1 MYRLQFRRDTKAHWL
16 DADPIPLEG
25 ELCYETDT
33 KHVKVGDGVNR
44 YSKLEYSYIVN
55 NISQD
60 TGGSTTLTMSQKAVT
75 EALNAAIA
83 RCFSAMKGNTE
94 NDYDNTFPAYLY
106 TAEGDDSASKVMDVN
121 RFLNSLNV
129 NGGWNNS
136 GRIPQNLVY
145 VSQYGAY
152 FWVFNGARSYDSDTW
167 VQFAFGADKCAEG
180 ISASEDNP
188 RPLFRKCQRGTW
200 TEWKYITELNDGE
213 IQEAKLS
220 LEIQTKLIQ
229 RVDFDSLDTYW
240 GHSVEEVYQKCF
252 VDKDVP
258 WRVIAYD
265 NYDHPVG
272 IVDVVSDNMGHSI
285 TQILTSHFTYKDGT
299 LLDNTHKD
307 SALTMMFRSYGISR
321 GDGSVEVGK
330 WSSWKPVNDLTDVYV
345 AINSAYNSAYSTQ
358 TARFDEILD
367 DVDYL
372 QSTSDDDNLE
382 VSKICYIKKDK
393 VFVGYVAG
401 KYHRNWKTANLFYG
415 PSRRGDFLKDKVYLC
430 GSAAYVWSSEKGEL
444 VEISGSGNGFYNV
457 TTEQPLTTGYYN
469 LNTAVAALA
478 NASIRDEN
486 KYAMILTFE
495 YAAGKWADY
504 RYLGNTLDGFSSPE
518 SWEEYGG
525 GKIKTINFNGRNL
538 PIDENGV
545 VKIIFDQ
552 ISVDSSLDQ
561 GSTNPVENQVVAK
574 EISELKNSTFGGMEV
589 YSDDGGETYF
599 IRAYNQ
605 KGQTIGSA
613 QQLPATG
620 GGGGGTSTSRILVT
634 AAIDK
639 QQVKEGG
646 KAQLTYSYDHVDAE
660 NVSDGVKANIT
671 ITITRGATQTLQQ
684 TYNNVSKGEYTLDIS
699 DYLLA
704 GNVDVYVKAVA
715 TTAEGVQQTR
725 QAYATISVVTLI
737 LTSSYNLASTIA
749 NGGYK
754 SSDIIEIPFTITG
767 SGTKNVSMYIDS
779 GTVPTTQTI
788 SKSGTV
794 NGSFNISASNLS
806 AGKHSIQLVAERDG
820 LFSDSIYINLLK
832 AGQSTPF
839 IGLKY
844 NDTSGKIT
852 FKDFLSPT
860 LVVGQ
865 YEELEFEFVCYDPN
879 NIPAKVT
886 ELQNGAEVR
895 TLSVPRSSQTYNNR
909 FTQQGTITMQF
920 SCRGYATTFYVS
932 VTESD
937 VEIGETTQGL
947 ILKLIAAGR
956 SNGEENP
963 AQWSY
968 GDNVHTTFENVDWK
982 TSGWINN
989 SLKLINGA
997 KALIDFKPF
1006 TSDVASTGYTVE
1018 CEFKIS
1024 NVLDRSADV
1033 ITCMNGTKGFQIT
1046 SEEASMYTGST
1057 KEITDDDGSSIITNV
1072 GVGSKFASD
1081 ITLKVAFI
1089 IGKRTDGSLI
1099 ELYVNG
1105 IRSKAD
1111 IYGTNDSFKQDNPVG
1126 ITIDSTNADV
1136 EVRSIRCYNRAIT
1149 DDEELSNYIVDRPTM
1164 TEMSNLYLKNDVLD
1178 EQGITVSIDK
1188 LRSKGKGVMLFVREG
1203 SLDPV
1208 NSNNNKKTDFLTDI
1222 YFYSPFGKE
1231 YDFVLKNCYMRIQG
1245 TSSTKYPR
1253 KNYRIY
1259 FAKGTDPILYING
1272 IEQTDVDKKGK
1283 RKNKYSMRPGA
1294 MPMNLFCM
1302 KCDYSDSSMTLN
1314 TGGAKLYNDLYKEL
1328 NLLTPPQKLDV
1339 TIRASIDGFPIDVY
1353 AAETI
1358 DSEPEYYGQY
1368 NFNNEK
1374 SKSGPLFGMEG
1385 VTDPSTS
1392 EEKVWDCPITLEFLN
1407 NMQKLC
1413 LFQVDDNM
1421 ETQFENEFD
1430 DALEFNYPE
1439 DTYWSA
1445 AVAAK
1450 NGGTVATETQKTA
1463 LRRLFSWIK
1472 DCLPS
1477 GADTTNYKN
1486 IDSFKSTKFK
1496 NEVGS
1501 YFDVNHLCTW
1511 YLFTDYF
1518 ACVDQRAKNMLAR
1531 TWDGLKWYI
1540 TYYDGD
1546 TQLGLRNDSF
1556 LAYLYT
1562 IDRETYDDEKRKY
1575 AIEGHDSWLWCMVL
1589 ANLKDELKTCAA
1601 NLRAKLSVERALKM
1615 FNVEQEGNW
1624 SERQYNKSGKFKYI
1638 DPQIEGVD
1646 VGGFLTKYPYIYALQ
1661 GSREAHRTHFITNR
1675 FALLD
1680 AKYETGAYRADNIDM
1695 YMSRLLSDPA
1705 NTIDIVANEIYYFG
1719 YGTNN
1724 TPVMQESQEAKKGQS
1739 VQLVFRNAFSMND
1752 PIRIYGASRMKE
1764 LDMRGSAS
1772 NITGDLNLNKCK
1784 VLRKLDISTNGS
1796 PSEGWCIV
1804 LDQCKQLTEVNL
1816 SGQTNARTGTLS
1828 SSELNFENQTK
1839 LENLN
1844 AGGVMVQSIVFA
1856 QGSPITYVKMPNTLK
1871 TLRLEYLPL
1880 LKRSGLI
1887 IENYTNIETFIFS
1900 NCPNIDWEDLLNSC
1914 PNVKRVRI
1922 TGIDMNGDGSQ
1933 LEKYMNLGGIDVNGN
1948 EVDTCSL
1955 VGTYRLS
1962 KYLDEAKYAE
1972 YVAQYPELNIIQPE
1986 YTTISFN
1993 DKEGTSANIAN
2004 LDNETGYGY
2013 SSNYSP
2019 SGHVA
2024 KILSRRHRVLAKNT
2038 GSGIVTICQLHD
2050 KNSNYYA
2057 DNDDIEK
2064 ATPALL
2070 NGSEGQ
2076 FMMYEPKY
2084 WYKGVND
2091 LLNRKKY
2098 AYYSSNEECPTAL
2111 DFLKVEYE
2119 NLDTKRTGYAIYA
2132 TTDYNNVTDAT
2143 LRVSNYTLCSIK
2155 VSGKGYKQV
2164 RWPSIN
2170 SAVYG
2175 AVFADKEGNI
2185 LSRMKALSIAGIING
2200 MYCFAQ
2206 IPENA
2211 ETLYFTIDPTATFDY
2226 VLLTKSDLVEAI
2238 EPDWVFHDE
2247 CLCAVEEAYMIDDL
2261 LHSRGSGGSTANI
2274 NIEDFKIYA
2283 RNRGKGWQLID
2294 WEMHKDV
2301 GNLFFAKYG
2310 ERDSQGT
2317 CGYGSNKS
2325 GRTLGATA
2333 SIGMTDTFANPSNKT
2348 ENSAYKW
2355 NDDSHEAKTDIGAPN
2370 VMGYENW
2377 YGNKDEWV
2385 EKIDFCKDVV
2395 DYKYHIEQPDGSDR
2409 VVQGLKQS
2417 GNLWPI
2423 SVIHGRYMDT
2433 LSAQAGGDSESYY
2446 HDDCS
2451 QNGTVDR
2458 VVFRSSYSA
2467 YTNGGVSFS
2476 FAGYD
2481 RSDVSGFIG
2490 SRLAFRGTIVWAS
2503 SVAAYKATTES

>member
-1 MYRLQFRRDTKAHWL
+1 MYRIQARRDTKANWL
-16 DADPIPLEG
+16 DADPIPLEA

-33 KHVKVGDGVNR
+33 RCAKMGDGVHR
-44 YSKLEYSYIVN
+44 YSQLEYASIVN
-55 NISQD
+55 NISQE
-60 TGGSTTLTMSQKAVT
+60 TGDSKTLTISQKAIT
-75 EALNAAIA
+75 ASIKAAIQ
-83 RCFSAMKGNTE
+83 RCFSAIKGNSE
-94 NDYDNTFPAYLY
+94 NDYNNTFPAYFY
-106 TAEGDDSASKVMDVN
+106 EAQGDDASAKLKDVN

-129 NGGWNNS
+129 NGGWN
-136 GRIPQNLVY
+136 RIDKIPQNLIYINQDGV
-145 VSQYGAY
+145 Y
-152 FWVFNGARSYDSDTW
+152 FWVLNGVRSYGSNEW
-167 VQFAFGADKCAEG
+167 VQFAFGVTKSSEG
-180 ISASEDNP
+180 IEASKTNP
-188 RPLFRKCQRGTW
+188 RPLFRNCIKGTW
-200 TEWKYITELNDGE
+200 SEWKHITELNDE
-213 IQEAKLS
+213 EVTIAKLS
-220 LEIQTKLIQ
+220 LDVQIGIVQK
-229 RVDFDSLDTYW
+229 
-240 GHSVEEVYQKCF
+240 VEE
-252 VDKDVP
+252 KDIDTFWGATIEEMLLNRIYKKKP
-258 WRVIAYD
+258 NRVVVTYGS
-265 NYDHPVG
+265 YVEG
-272 IVDVVSDNMGHSI
+272 IMDVFSDSMGHGL
-285 TQILTSHFTYKDGT
+285 TQVFLSNAVYVDGVLQGGVHRDGALTLMFRVFPFFTYDGCE
-299 LLDNTHKD
+299 
-307 SALTMMFRSYGISR
+307 I
-321 GDGSVEVGK
+321 GK
-330 WSSWKPVNDLTDVYV
+330 WSKWKPVVDLTEVYD
-345 AINSAYNSAYSTQ
+345 AITDAHTSACSTQ
-358 TARFDEILD
+358 TARFDEMLD

-372 QSTSDDDNLE
+372 QSTSADNELE
-382 VSKICYIKKDK
+382 VSKICYLKKEK

-401 KYHRNWKTANLFYG
+401 KYHRNWNTATLFYG
-415 PSRRGDFLKDKVYLC
+415 PTRKGDFLKDKVYLC
-430 GSAAYVWSSEKGEL
+430 GSAAYVWSPEKSEL

-457 TTEQPLTTGYYN
+457 TTEQPLTTGFYN

-495 YAAGKWADY
+495 YAAGKWVDY
-504 RYLGNTLDGFSSPE
+504 RYMGNSLDGFSSPE

-525 GKIKTINFNGRNL
+525 GKIKTINFNGRDL
-538 PIDENGV
+538 VVDENGV
-545 VKIIFDQ
+545 VKITFDQ
-552 ISVDSSLDQ
+552 ISVDSSLLED
-561 GSTNPVENQVVAK
+561 STNPVENQVVAK
-574 EISELKNSTFGGMEV
+574 EINDLKSSTFGGMEV
-589 YSDDGGETYF
+589 YSEDGGETYF

-605 KGQTIGSA
+605 RGQTIGSA

-646 KAQLTYSYDHVDAE
+646 KATLTYSYDHVDAE

-671 ITITRGATQTLQQ
+671 VTISRGATQTFQQ

-704 GNVDVYVKAVA
+704 GNVDVYIKAVA

-725 QAYATISVVTLI
+725 QAYATISVITLS
-737 LTSSYNLASTIA
+737 LTSSYNLATTIL

-754 SSDIIEIPFTITG
+754 SSDMIEIPFTITG
-767 SGTKNVSMYIDS
+767 SGTKNVSMYIDGGS
-779 GTVPTTQTI
+779 VPTTQTI
-788 SKSGTV
+788 NKSGTV
-794 NGSFNISASNLS
+794 NGSFTFSASNLS
-806 AGKHSIQLVAERDG
+806 VGKHSIQLVAERDG
-820 LFSDSIYINLLK
+820 LFSDSIYINLLR

-844 NDTSGKIT
+844 NDTSGKIIS
-852 FKDFLSPT
+852 KDHLSPT
-860 LVVGQ
+860 LTVGQ
-865 YEELEFEFVCYDPN
+865 YEELNFEFICYDPN
-879 NIPAKVT
+879 NVPARIT
-886 ELQNGAEVR
+886 EYQNGSEIR
-895 TLSVPRSSQTYNNR
+895 TLSVPRSTQTYNNR
-909 FTQQGTITMQF
+909 FTQQGTVTMQL
-920 SCRGYATTFYVS
+920 SCRGYSSTFYVNI
-932 VTESD
+932 TKSD
-937 VEIGETTQGL
+937 VEIGETTQG
-947 ILKLIAAGR
+947 IVLKLIASGR
-956 SNGEENP
+956 NNGEENP
-963 AQWSY
+963 AKWDY
-968 GDNVHTTFENVDWK
+968 KDIAHTTFENVDWK

-989 SLKLINGA
+989 ALKLINGA
-997 KALIDFKPF
+997 KAYIDFKPF
-1006 TSDVASTGYTVE
+1006 TSDVASTGYTIE

-1057 KEITDDDGSSIITNV
+1057 KEVTDDDGGTITTNV

-1081 ITLKVAFI
+1081 LEIKVAFV

-1111 IYGTNDSFKQDNPVG
+1111 IYGTNDSFKQDSPVG
-1126 ITIDSTNADV
+1126 ITIDSSNADV
-1136 EVRSIRCYNRAIT
+1136 EVKSIRAYSRAIS

-1178 EQGITVSIDK
+1178 EEGVSVSLDK
-1188 LRSKGKGVMLFVREG
+1188 LRNKGKGVMLFVRENG
-1203 SLDPV
+1203 LDPV
-1208 NSNNNKKTDFLTDI
+1208 NSNNNKKTDFLSDI

-1231 YDFVLKNCYMRIQG
+1231 YDFILKNCYIRIQG

-1259 FAKGTDPILYING
+1259 FAKGVSPTLFING
-1272 IEQTDVDKKGK
+1272 IEQTAVDSKGN

-1294 MPMNLFCM
+1294 LPMNLFCM

-1328 NLLTPPQKLDV
+1328 GLLTPPQELDETV
-1339 TIRASIDGFPIDVY
+1339 RSSIDGFPIDVY
-1353 AAETI
+1353 SAETI

-1385 VTDPSTS
+1385 VTDPSTD
-1392 EEKVWDCPITLEFLN
+1392 EAKVWDCPITFEFLN

-1413 LFQVDDNM
+1413 LFQVDANM
-1421 ETQFENEFD
+1421 ETQFEKEFD

-1445 AVAAK
+1445 SVATK
-1450 NGGTVATETQKTA
+1450 NGGTVATEKQKTA
-1463 LRRLFSWIK
+1463 VRRLFSWIK
-1472 DCLPS
+1472 DCIPS
-1477 GADTTNYKN
+1477 NADTTNYKD

-1496 NEVGS
+1496 NEVGN
-1501 YFDVNHLCTW
+1501 YFNVNHLCTW

-1518 ACVDQRAKNMLAR
+1518 ACVDQRAKNMLMR

-1562 IDRETYDDEKRKY
+1562 IDRDTYDNEKRKY
-1575 AIEGHDSWLWCMVL
+1575 ALEGHDSWLWCLVL
-1589 ANLKDELKTCAA
+1589 ANLKDELKTCAV
-1601 NLRAKLSVERALKM
+1601 NMRAKLSVDRALKM
-1615 FNVEQEGNW
+1615 FNEEQAGNW

-1646 VGGFLTKYPYIYALQ
+1646 VGGVLTKYPYIYALQ

-1705 NTIDIVANEIYYFG
+1705 NTMEITANESYYFG

-1724 TPVMQESQEAKKGQS
+1724 TPVMQESQEAKKDQT
-1739 VQLVFRNAFSMND
+1739 VQLIFRNAFSMND
-1752 PIRIYGASRMKE
+1752 PIRIYGASRMKA
-1764 LDMRGSAS
+1764 LDMRGAAS

-1784 VLRKLDISTNGS
+1784 VLRSLDISTNGT

-1804 LDQCKQLTEVNL
+1804 LDQCKQLTSVNL
-1816 SGQTNARTGTLS
+1816 SGQSNARTGTLS

-1839 LENLN
+1839 LESVD
-1844 AGGVMVQSIVFA
+1844 AGGVLVQSVIFA
-1856 QGSPITYVKMPNTLK
+1856 QGAPLTYVRMPNTLK
-1871 TLRLEYLPL
+1871 ILRLDYLPSL
-1880 LKRSGLI
+1880 QRSGLV

-1914 PNVKRVRI
+1914 TNIKRVRI
-1922 TGIDMNGDGSQ
+1922 TGIDMSGDGSQ
-1933 LEKYMNLGGIDVNGN
+1933 LERYMLLGGIDANGN
-1948 EVDTCSL
+1948 EVETCSL
-1955 VGTYRLS
+1955 VGTYRLNR
-1962 KYLDEAKYAE
+1962 YLDEDKYNE

-1986 YTTISFN
+1986 FTTISFN
-1993 DKEGTSANIAN
+1993 DREGTSANIAN

-2013 SSNYSP
+2013 SSKYVA

-2038 GSGIVTICQLHD
+2038 GKKVVTICQLND

-2057 DNDDIEK
+2057 DNDDLEK

-2084 WYKGVND
+2084 WYKGIND

-2098 AYYSSNEECPTAL
+2098 SLFSANEECPTAS
-2111 DFLKVEYE
+2111 DYLKVKYDELE
-2119 NLDTKRTGYAIYA
+2119 TKRTGFAIYA
-2132 TTDYNNVTDAT
+2132 TDAYNTVTDAT
-2143 LRVSNYTLCSIK
+2143 IRVSNYTLCSVK
-2155 VSGKGYKQV
+2155 VSGNGYKQV

-2185 LSRMKALSIAGIING
+2185 IGRMKALSTAGIING
-2200 MYCFAQ
+2200 MYCFTQ
-2206 IPENA
+2206 IPDNA
-2211 ETLYFTIDPTATFDY
+2211 ETLYFTIDSSADFDY
-2226 VLLTKSDLVEAI
+2226 VLLTKSELVEAI

-2247 CLCAVEEAYMIDDL
+2247 CLCGVQEASMINDL
-2261 LHSRGSGGSTANI
+2261 LHSRGSGSSTANI
-2274 NIEDFKIYA
+2274 NIEDFKMYA
-2283 RNRGKGWQLID
+2283 RNRGEGWQLID

-2301 GNLFFAKYG
+2301 GNLYFAKYG
-2310 ERDSQGT
+2310 ERDSQGI
-2317 CGYGSNKS
+2317 CGYGSSTNN
-2325 GRTLGATA
+2325 RTLGATN
-2333 SIGMTDTFANPSNKT
+2333 SMGMTDTFANPSNKT
-2348 ENSAYKW
+2348 EQSAYKW
-2355 NDDSHEAKTDIGAPN
+2355 NDDSHEDKTNINSPN
-2370 VMGYENW
+2370 VMGYEDW
-2377 YGNKDEWV
+2377 YGNKAEWV
-2385 EKIDFCKDVV
+2385 EKIDFCKNVV
-2395 DYKYHIEQPDGSDR
+2395 DYKYHIEQPDGTDR

-2423 SVIHGRYMDT
+2423 CVIHGRYMDT
-2433 LSAQAGGDSESYY
+2433 LSAQAGADSASYY
-2446 HDDCS
+2446 HDNCY
-2451 QNGTVDR
+2451 QNGSTNR
-2458 VVFRSSYSA
+2458 VVFRSHSYV
-2467 YTNGGVSFS
+2467 YPFGGVSCS
-2476 FAGYD
+2476 YADYD
-2481 RSDVSGFIG
+2481 RSSVSEGVG
-2490 SRLAFRGTIVWAS
+2490 SRLAFRGIILWAS
-2503 SVAAYKATTES
+2503 SVAAYKAITES